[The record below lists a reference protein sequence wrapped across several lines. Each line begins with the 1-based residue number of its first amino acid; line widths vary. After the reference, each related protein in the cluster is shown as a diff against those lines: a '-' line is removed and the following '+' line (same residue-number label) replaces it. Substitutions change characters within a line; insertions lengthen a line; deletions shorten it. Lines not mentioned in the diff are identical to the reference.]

1 MAIFQNMEAPP
12 PTISPNTTEGLTTVA
27 ATALALFRDTARA
40 SYGDRL
46 AKIVLFGSRA
56 RGEGRSDSDLDIAI
70 VLRDLT
76 DKGADR
82 NRLADLAYDAIVET
96 SMDIQAVP
104 ISLDEWDHP
113 DHHSNPALIR
123 AIKRDGKVVEV
134 GNGGPEAKM
143 AVVTISERKARGA
156 ALVRSAA
163 ARVMDEL
170 KTYAGA
176 HGGRFLVF
184 GSVATGKVK
193 FDSDLDVV
201 VDFPDGLENAAIE
214 FVEDACAANSL
225 PYDVYARTT
234 SSEAFLARIMPQAVI
249 LK

>member
-12 PTISPNTTEGLTTVA
+12 PTISPNATEGLTTMA
-27 ATALALFRDTARA
+27 ATALALFRDAARA

-104 ISLDEWDHP
+104 VSLDEWDLP

-123 AIKRDGKVVEV
+123 AVKHDGKVVEV

-156 ALVRSAA
+156 AHRRSAA

-193 FDSDLDVV
+193 FDSDFDVV
-201 VDFPDGLENAAIE
+201 VDFPGLENAAIE
-214 FVEDACAANSL
+214 FVEDVCAANSL